1 MFPPFKKIGHKI
13 IQENEEENIG
23 NFKKKKEEE
32 LSFVEKCGD
41 QPQQVDINGNCQ
53 EPDGHQDVGGQ
64 VKTDAVK
71 VEVAPGVDEHDCKQD
86 NTDQPENKV
95 LEKEMQP
102 AFAKKL
108 F

>member
-1 MFPPFKKIGHKI
+1 MFSPFKKIGHKI

-23 NFKKKKEEE
+23 NFKKKKEKE

-41 QPQQVDINGNCQ
+41 EPQQVYINGNCQ
-53 EPDGHQDVGGQ
+53 ETDGHQDVGGQ
-64 VKTDAVK
+64 VQTDAVK
-71 VEVAPGVDEHDCKQD
+71 VEVAPGINEHDGKQYD
-86 NTDQPENKV
+86 TDQPENKV

-102 AFAKKL
+102 ALAKKL